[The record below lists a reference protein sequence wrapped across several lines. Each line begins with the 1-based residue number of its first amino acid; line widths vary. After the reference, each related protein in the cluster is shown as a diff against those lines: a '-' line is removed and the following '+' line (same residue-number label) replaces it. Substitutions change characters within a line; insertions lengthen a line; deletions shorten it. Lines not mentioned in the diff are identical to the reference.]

1 MVCLP
6 DGVGR
11 ALLRAVKQVDGKR
24 LQYRE
29 SVDAAPYLPGS
40 KGQRDA
46 PLEAQTMKNKAPERI
61 DLWPAYGLTVIVLVV
76 LAVLIWIA
84 AKPLGSF

>member
-1 MVCLP
+1 
-6 DGVGR
+6 
-11 ALLRAVKQVDGKR
+11 
-24 LQYRE
+24 
-29 SVDAAPYLPGS
+29 
-40 KGQRDA
+40 
-46 PLEAQTMKNKAPERI
+46 MKNKAPERI